1 MEERA
6 LGPDVKVMPVP
17 AWELRSIVKR
27 FPGVVAN
34 DAVSL
39 KIHAGQIHGL
49 LGENG
54 CGKTTLIKIL
64 CGAYRPDEGEIL
76 RHGEPISFENPID
89 ARKSGIATVF
99 QEFSLIPTLSV
110 TENIFLGQTPKHHLA
125 VDWNGMRK
133 GASEMLGRME
143 VAIDPDRVVS
153 TLSVAEQQL
162 VEIAKALAADASM
175 IILDEPTT
183 ALGNEEISRL
193 HALLRRLRARNSA
206 ILYISHRLD
215 EVVEL
220 VDRVTILK
228 DGKVVSNAEE
238 SEISVPH
245 IVRSMVGEISDH
257 YPKQR
262 NTTENTVLEVRDI
275 HTENRVKG
283 VSFTVKQGE
292 VFGLGGVLGS
302 GRTEVARALF
312 GLDRLSSGE
321 IIWKGQIQNFRT
333 PADAIAKGF
342 SLVPENRKFDGL
354 FFNFSGLAN
363 ISIASLKKL
372 GRLGTINL
380 ERESHSGRELIAA
393 LAISSSA
400 EDQDVGLL
408 SGGNQQKIVIAR
420 WLLAGAELF
429 ILDEPTQGIDIGA
442 RVAVYE
448 LINRI
453 TAQGKSIILISSDH
467 TELIMMSDRVGLM
480 SGGRIT
486 GIRPAHEVTKTDL
499 IRTAAPASGEAA

>member
-1 MEERA
+1 MSI
-6 LGPDVKVMPVP
+6 P

-34 DAVSL
+34 DGVSL
-39 KIHAGQIHGL
+39 SIHAGQIHGL

-64 CGAYRPDEGEIL
+64 CGVYQPDEGQML
-76 RHGEPISFENPID
+76 RRGEPIKLETPID
-89 ARKSGIATVF
+89 ARKAGIATVF
-99 QEFSLIPTLSV
+99 QEFSLVPTLSV
-110 TENIFLGQTPKHHLA
+110 AENIFLGQTPRRGLF
-125 VDWNGMRK
+125 VDWKGMRK
-133 GASEMLGRME
+133 GASEMLARME
-143 VAIDPDRVVS
+143 VAIDPDRTVS
-153 TLSVAEQQL
+153 SLSVAEQQL

-183 ALGNEEISRL
+183 ALGSEEISLL
-193 HALLRRLRARNSA
+193 HALLRRLRARDSA

-228 DGKVVSNAEE
+228 DGKVTSHAEE
-238 SEISVPH
+238 SEISIPH
-245 IVRSMVGEISDH
+245 IVRKMVGDISNH

-262 NTTENTVLEVRDI
+262 NATANTVLEVRNI
-275 HTENRVKG
+275 YTENRVNG
-283 VSFTVKQGE
+283 ASFTVKQGE
-292 VFGLGGVLGS
+292 VFGFGGVLGS

-321 IIWKGQIQNFRT
+321 IIWKGQIQHLRT
-333 PADAIAKGF
+333 PADAIATGF
-342 SLVPENRKFDGL
+342 ALVPENRKFDGL
-354 FFNFSGLAN
+354 FFNFSGMAN
-363 ISIASLKKL
+363 ISIASLHRL
-372 GRLGTINL
+372 GRYGTINL
-380 ERESHSGRELIAA
+380 RCETDAGRELITA

-400 EDQDVGLL
+400 EHMEVGFL

-420 WLLAGAELF
+420 WLFAGAELF

-448 LINRI
+448 LMNRI

-467 TELIMMSDRVGLM
+467 NELLMISDRVGLM
-480 SGGRIT
+480 SGGRIVSVK
-486 GIRPAHEVTKTDL
+486 PAHEVTKTDL
-499 IRTAAPASGEAA
+499 IRTAAPVIGEAA